1 MIWSSCFD
9 PVPPILK
16 VLSGAALIASTY
28 SLTLL
33 YGLSALT
40 HRTNSSSAIIETGVR
55 SFQLNGM
62 PVASGVV
69 NRFDSVI
76 ISLWPSPLAFFAARK
91 PSPPAPPDWL
101 ITTTDCLD
109 RLCFVIM
116 PCITR
121 AIWSAPPPVPA
132 GTMISIGWVGSHACA
147 GIDIATAPPKQSA
160 ATPKVLLVFRISLL
174 PSVFCAA
181 GLYAGSAFNSSPL
194 WASYPVQIKSQIAD
208 SPIRACNRLRRLRA
222 EADLR
227 GVFAAQH
234 VSRALT

>member
-40 HRTNSSSAIIETGVR
+40 HSTNSSSAIIATGVR

-69 NRFDSVI
+69 KRFDSVM

-91 PSPPAPPDWL
+91 PSPPAP
-101 ITTTDCLD
+101 
-109 RLCFVIM
+109 
-116 PCITR
+116 
-121 AIWSAPPPVPA
+121 A
-132 GTMISIGWVGSHACA
+132 GTIISIGWVGSHACA
-147 GIDIATAPPKQSA
+147 GIDIATAPLKQNA
-160 ATPKVLLVFRISLL
+160 ATPKALLVIRISLL
-174 PSVFCAA
+174 PSVLLR
-181 GLYAGSAFNSSPL
+181 GRS
-194 WASYPVQIKSQIAD
+194 
-208 SPIRACNRLRRLRA
+208 LRRL
-222 EADLR
+222 
-227 GVFAAQH
+227 GV
-234 VSRALT
+234 